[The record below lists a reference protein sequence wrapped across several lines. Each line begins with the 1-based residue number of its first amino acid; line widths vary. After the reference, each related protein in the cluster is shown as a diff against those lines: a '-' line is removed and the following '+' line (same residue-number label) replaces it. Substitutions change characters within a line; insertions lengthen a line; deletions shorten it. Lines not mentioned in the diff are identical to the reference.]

1 MDPVTPSH
9 RGVYLRMEMRYPWIA
24 ANLVTVLE
32 NMRCQWKVEYGGAGF
47 TCAKNPPPFP
57 ESMVEVRS
65 KINHH
70 LEMIIGE
77 GVTVDGFI
85 YILVSCF
92 NLRVETGRLGQ
103 WLTSWSEPIK

>member
-1 MDPVTPSH
+1 MGGRDS
-9 RGVYLRMEMRYPWIA
+9 
-24 ANLVTVLE
+24 LVP
-32 NMRCQWKVEYGGAGF
+32 KP
-47 TCAKNPPPFP
+47 PPPFP

-70 LEMIIGE
+70 PEMIIRE